1 MFQTVTAVATNTKG
15 QLPTAA
21 PPAGAEPPVLALA
34 GKPLIALTRDARL
47 LAVLRAVTDPAHEV
61 CGAGSE
67 VELATVLM
75 AHNAGVA
82 VLDAAAAATTIGDLT
97 ETLHRQFPDVVLI
110 VAGGTEHQAVLAEQI
125 ADGSVHRFLHKP
137 LSEQRVRLF
146 VDAAW
151 RRHAEEHLT
160 GSAAAAPRAR
170 RVLYLQGWLV
180 AAAAA
185 AVIAAPL
192 IWLSLPGPQTRS
204 SRATPRP
211 ALPEG
216 ASPAHDANLENLLE
230 RADKALAAGALVA
243 PPEANAAELYRE
255 ALKRTARD
263 PRAVNGLEQVID
275 RLVSN
280 AEEQLPKH
288 PEIAQQL
295 AEQARAINP
304 DHPRVAFLVAQLGAQ
319 REQQILGEAQRA
331 AASGNVAG
339 ALAVLDG
346 ATREGRRST
355 LVDEARQELAQK
367 QLEERVADLLR
378 RAREAANRGWL
389 IEPPEHN
396 ARFLIQSARTL
407 APDDP
412 AVAKA
417 AQDLLTRLRGAA
429 RQALTAGNAEQAD
442 AWATAAGD
450 TGADAAEVATLHQE
464 AQRLRSAARADSV
477 AHLAGAFNV
486 RLADGRLLDPEAD
499 SAKFYLAQLVKADPA
514 NPATQLARSAFD
526 TRLLDEARGAVRAQ
540 DYSNAKRWLAEARAA
555 GADPTGVGAVDAALS
570 SAQQDAQRAS
580 GEVNAGILKRTRYVP
595 PVFPLPARERG
606 IGGWV
611 DMRFVV
617 QPDGSVAD
625 AAIVGAQPVGIFEQ
639 AALDSVRRWRYEP
652 VQRDGHA
659 VSQRARVRVRFE
671 MQQ

>member
-1 MFQTVTAVATNTKG
+1 VATNTKG